1 MALKKLYSWPKKLYQ
16 FIANLFLLVNIWNS
30 GWVWY
35 HLQKNLISSCLPSWL
50 TCIIMLQKRWNVL
63 LVACCSLLFACCLS
77 TSARCS
83 LLFAHCSILSAH
95 CWILFAHC
103 LLLSACCWLLFAR
116 CSRRNSEGFFLVKVK
131 KNVLHIKSHCLQE
144 SGKIGTFV
152 YWVTQIFFIFRYNV
166 AFVRETKTFFFGYQY
181 RKYGYQKHLP
191 NLKPWQFFEFQ
202 ETVSYHAQQI
212 TCVCYGLCALKCIEK
227 IRKDPV
233 IFLAPLKIMP

>member
-1 MALKKLYSWPKKLYQ
+1 MTLKKLYSWPKKLYQ

-50 TCIIMLQKRWNVL
+50 TCIMLQKRWNVL
-63 LVACCSLLFACCLS
+63 LVACCSLVFACCSLLFACCLS
-77 TSARCS
+77 TSAHCS

-166 AFVRETKTFFFGYQY
+166 AFARETKTFFLDTSTGNMATKNISQIWNHDNFLNFRRQY
-181 RKYGYQKHLP
+181 L
-191 NLKPWQFFEFQ
+191 
-202 ETVSYHAQQI
+202 
-212 TCVCYGLCALKCIEK
+212 
-227 IRKDPV
+227 
-233 IFLAPLKIMP
+233 IMPNRSHVFVMVCVLWSVLKK